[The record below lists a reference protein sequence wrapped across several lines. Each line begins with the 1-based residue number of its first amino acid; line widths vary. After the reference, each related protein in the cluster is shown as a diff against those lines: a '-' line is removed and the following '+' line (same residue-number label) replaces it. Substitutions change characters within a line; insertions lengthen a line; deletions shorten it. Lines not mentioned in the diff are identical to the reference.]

1 MLTLAFASLSG
12 GQGKTTAA
20 LMTAR
25 ILARMGKSVLM
36 IDCDP
41 QHSLT
46 FFAGCEI
53 EDTDPTLL
61 EVLKGVVPPD
71 EAIYD
76 VDGLL
81 IIPAD
86 HGLEAARPWL
96 MQSGMS
102 ATVLNTRLRK
112 LAKGTADLCIIDSP
126 PQRTDLSTT
135 ALGAADK
142 LIIPAE
148 CNPKGLNSVLSTL
161 DAIAQL
167 SDLGAFT
174 GEILGILPFRDQ
186 WVGATRT
193 KTSRTFLSSLEEL
206 VPDIPVL
213 PTIRES
219 DKFKRA
225 LDEGSTPADLGKP
238 DLEYPFEMIVEKLNR

>member
-1 MLTLAFASLSG
+1 MLNLAFASLSG

-20 LMTAR
+20 LIMAR
-25 ILARMGKSVLM
+25 TLQRLGKSVLL

-53 EDTDPTLL
+53 EGTDPTLL
-61 EVLKGVVPPD
+61 EVLKGSIPPS
-71 EAIYD
+71 EAIYE
-76 VDGLL
+76 VDGLF
-81 IIPAD
+81 IMPAD
-86 HGLEAARPWL
+86 YGLESARAWL
-96 MQSGMS
+96 MQSGMA
-102 ATVLNTRLRK
+102 ATVLKTRLGK
-112 LAKGTADLCIIDSP
+112 LDGDFADLCIIDSP

-161 DAIAQL
+161 DAVEQL
-167 SDLGAFT
+167 NDLGAFM
-174 GEILGILPFRDQ
+174 GEVLGILPFRDQ
-186 WVGATRT
+186 WVGASRT
-193 KTSRTFLSSLEEL
+193 KTSRTFLEALGEIA
-206 VPDIPVL
+206 PGIPVL

-225 LDEGSTPADLGKP
+225 LDEGKTPGDLGKP
-238 DLEYPFEMIVEKLNR
+238 DLEYPFEIILEKLAL

>member
-25 ILARMGKSVLM
+25 ILSRMGKSVLL

-61 EVLKGVVPPD
+61 EVLKGAIAPD

-76 VDGLL
+76 VDGLS

-112 LAKGTADLCIIDSP
+112 LKAKADLCIIDSP

-148 CNPKGLNSVLSTL
+148 CNPKGLNSVLSTM
-161 DAIAQL
+161 DAIEQL

-174 GEILGILPFRDQ
+174 GEIVGILPFRDQ
-186 WVGATRT
+186 WVGANRT
-193 KTSRTFLSSLEEL
+193 KTSTTFLDTIAEL
-206 VPDIPVL
+206 VPDVPVL

-225 LDEGSTPADLGKP
+225 LDEGSTPGELGKP
-238 DLEYPFEMIVEKLNR
+238 DLEYPFEVIVETLNL